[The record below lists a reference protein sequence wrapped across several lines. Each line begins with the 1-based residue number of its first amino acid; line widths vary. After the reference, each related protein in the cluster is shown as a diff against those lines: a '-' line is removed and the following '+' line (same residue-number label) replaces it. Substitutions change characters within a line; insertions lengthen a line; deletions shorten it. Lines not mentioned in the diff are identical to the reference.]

1 MTGIRTPDR
10 MFSWHELYH
19 WAITSLWYFDL
30 LILCCTLNIT
40 KLPRHAPGYHCV
52 MILTR
57 GTLSTYVCTKANYVG
72 IGAFTLFW
80 RFTFP
85 ARARYFAG
93 FKIFSARSVV
103 RRRSCCPELN
113 REEDSYVCT
122 YVVWGTDWKTTMMC
136 STTFVRFW
144 PCRGDLIVIWPE
156 FWFYCKSFVL

>member
-19 WAITSLWYFDL
+19 WAITELWYFDL

-40 KLPRHAPGYHCV
+40 KLPRRAPGYHCV
-52 MILTR
+52 MILSR
-57 GTLSTYVCTKANYVG
+57 GTLSTYVSTKAKLCRHWG
-72 IGAFTLFW
+72 FHFILTLACGA
-80 RFTFP
+80 RAP
-85 ARARYFAG
+85 ARYFAG

-136 STTFVRFW
+136 STTF
-144 PCRGDLIVIWPE
+144 
-156 FWFYCKSFVL
+156 SVLTYVKALGVQ